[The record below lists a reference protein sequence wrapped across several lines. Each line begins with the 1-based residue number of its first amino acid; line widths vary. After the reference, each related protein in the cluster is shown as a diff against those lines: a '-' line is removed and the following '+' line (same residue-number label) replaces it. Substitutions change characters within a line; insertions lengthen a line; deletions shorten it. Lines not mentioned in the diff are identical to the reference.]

1 MPEIKQKL
9 LFGGAVFILVLSVIA
24 FVFIPAFGGNASN
37 KILTFGTWNG
47 KPIQYLQDSFFLRQ
61 VEAISEEMKSRGQEI
76 NQFSSYQIMQ
86 SAFTASVLRLA
97 MLDELK
103 KADYSVPDTI
113 LNKYLVKYYLDQNG
127 KYSAKQYE
135 NTPELTRAARRATL
149 TEELTA
155 QRYVDDIFG
164 TSDGFF
170 GLKTSSRETDLIKSM
185 TGPERSFAYA
195 SFDTASFPDSEVAS
209 FGSAN
214 AALFARHS
222 LSLLTFD
229 EEAVAQKVA
238 KSLAKGDIAFDDAVS
253 THSTRSGTDAAG
265 KLSKRYRHD
274 VNELF
279 TDAADLDA
287 VLSVAPGS
295 LSRVVK
301 AGTSWAIVRCDAAPE
316 EPSFG
321 DARTLAAVREYMN
334 KKERGKIEDWF
345 MAKAKAF
352 SASARSIGFDEA
364 CKAEGIV
371 KKTTAPFA
379 INYGNVEILAPVP
392 VEGAPE
398 LSAAARSEA
407 FLSTAFS
414 LGPSEVSEPVLLG
427 NAVVVLQLAEE
438 KAADAQIVETS
449 PVFYNYYS
457 SGWSQKTLSDA
468 FLKSD
473 RLEDNF
479 MKTYLEN
486 FLN

>member
-24 FVFIPAFGGNASN
+24 FVFLPAFGGGSSN

-61 VEAISEEMKSRGQEI
+61 VQAISEDMKNRGQEV
-76 NQFSSYQIMQ
+76 NQFSYYQIMQ

-103 KADYSVPDTI
+103 KAEYTVPDTV
-113 LNKYLVKYYLDQNG
+113 LNKYLVKYYLDANG
-127 KYSAKQYE
+127 KYSAKLYE
-135 NTPELTRAARRATL
+135 NTPELTRATRRATL
-149 TEELTA
+149 SEELTA

-170 GLKTSSRETDLIKSM
+170 GLKTSSKETELIKSM
-185 TGPERSFAYA
+185 AGPERSFAYA
-195 SFDTASFPDSEVAS
+195 SFDTASYPDAEVTA

-214 AALFARHS
+214 SGLFVRHS

-238 KSLAKGDIAFDDAVS
+238 KSLEKGEITFEDAVS
-253 THSTRSGTDAAG
+253 THSTRSGTDAVG
-265 KLSKRYRHD
+265 KLAKSYRHD
-274 VNELF
+274 INTLF

-287 VLSVAPGS
+287 VLSIAPGS
-295 LSRVVK
+295 TGRVIK
-301 AGTSWAIVRCDAAPE
+301 AGTSWVIVRCDAAPAE
-316 EPSFG
+316 SSFA
-321 DARTLAAVREYMN
+321 DAQTIAAVREYMN
-334 KKERGKIEDWF
+334 KNERGKIEDWF
-345 MAKAKAF
+345 MAKAKSFAE
-352 SASARSIGFDEA
+352 SARNVGFDAA
-364 CKAEGIV
+364 CRAEGLT
-371 KKTTAPFA
+371 KKVTAPFA
-379 INYGNVEILAPVP
+379 VNYGNVEILAPIP
-392 VEGAPE
+392 VELSPE
-398 LSAAARSEA
+398 LSSAVRSEA
-407 FLSTAFS
+407 FLTAAFS
-414 LGPSEVSEPVLLG
+414 LKPSQVSEPILLG
-427 NAVVVLQLAEE
+427 KNVVVLQLAEE
-438 KAADAQIVETS
+438 KAADTQILEMA
-449 PVFYNYYS
+449 PIFYNYYA

-479 MKTYLEN
+479 MKTYLDN

>member
-24 FVFIPAFGGNASN
+24 FVFIPAFGGGATG
-37 KILTFGTWNG
+37 KILTFGSWNG

-61 VEAISEEMKSRGQEI
+61 VQAISEEMKSRGQEI
-76 NQFSSYQIMQ
+76 NQFSYYQIMQ

-103 KADYSVPDTI
+103 RADYSVPDAV

-135 NTPELTRAARRATL
+135 NTPELTRATRRATL

-170 GLKTSSRETDLIKSM
+170 GLKTSSRETELIKSM

-195 SFDTASFPDSEVAS
+195 SFDTSSYPDAEVAS
-209 FGSAN
+209 FGSSN
-214 AALFARHS
+214 AELFARHS

-229 EEAVAQKVA
+229 DEALARKVA
-238 KSLAKGDIAFDDAVS
+238 KSLEKGDITFEDAVS

-265 KLSKRYRHD
+265 KLAKSFRHD
-274 VNELF
+274 VNALF

-287 VLSVAPGS
+287 VLSVAPGATS
-295 LSRVVK
+295 GVIK
-301 AGTSWAIVRCDAAPE
+301 AGTAWAIVRCDEAPAAA
-316 EPSFG
+316 SFE

-334 KKERGKIEDWF
+334 KNERGKIEDWF

-352 SASARSIGFDEA
+352 AVSARSSGFDAA
-364 CKAEGIV
+364 CKAEGV
-371 KKTTAPFA
+371 SKKVTAPFA

-407 FLSTAFS
+407 FLSAAFS
-414 LGPSEVSEPVLLG
+414 LGPSEVSEPILLG
-427 NAVVVLQLAEE
+427 NTVVVLQLAEE
-438 KAADAQIVETS
+438 KAADAQIVEMA
-449 PVFYNYYS
+449 PVFYNYYA